1 MSRTLVEL
9 SDRWDLQDLVTRYAT
24 CIDARD
30 FDGLDRVFTPDARV
44 SYEASGGPAD
54 DYPAVRTWLAEMLPI
69 FASTQHLMGNLAV
82 TLDGDTA
89 TGRWYLQ
96 DRVIVP
102 AFDTMIIGSAFYSD
116 TYARQDGR
124 WVITSTGYKRTYEA
138 MLNLKDI
145 PSFQLTDNHLAP
157 TGGQ

>member
-30 FDGLDRVFTPDARV
+30 FEGLDMVFTPDARV

-89 TGRWYLQ
+89 TGRCMCFNPMALKPVEEKDQQVFFYGLWYVLGFVRTDEGWRIDSLAQ
-96 DRVIVP
+96 EQ
-102 AFDTMIIGSAFYSD
+102 AFHH
-116 TYARQDGR
+116 
-124 WVITSTGYKRTYEA
+124 
-138 MLNLKDI
+138 NL
-145 PSFQLTDNHLAP
+145 P
-157 TGGQ
+157 